1 METEEKIE
9 IISEQEL
16 ESKKTYINFGC
27 FQLSVGIIYTYIYIT
42 ASILINIINRVIF
55 LTYKFKFNYFFLFL
69 QQILCLLLFS
79 VFGRKNKIFKQQ
91 AGEISFKDFL
101 KFKFYYITFS
111 LVFIFNVLSSFYANQ
126 IVVNTTMFVTLRKFV
141 LLMIFII
148 DFFFANKEFSKIT
161 IFCIFMMIL
170 GAFIIGIDDF
180 TTDYVGY
187 LMVFVNNIA
196 TVTFIKFT
204 ENFKKKTG
212 FTNLKLLVY
221 NSYMINPVLIILIFI
236 SGEYKKIILYFSN
249 NNGDNEYNFFG
260 LYFYLLFSC
269 IFCIVLNSS
278 FFLSNEK
285 TSSLVTQLLSN
296 SKDIFVSGLS
306 FLMLKDNDFSFKKI
320 IGLIISTIG
329 AVLISSK
336 SILDNLKFAERKY
349 YIQISDS
356 NKNEIN
362 FESNKIENPNPQSP
376 IPNPHIE

>member
-249 NNGDNEYNFFG
+249 NNGDNEYNLFG

-349 YIQISDS
+349 YIQIPDS
-356 NKNEIN
+356 SKNEIN
-362 FESNKIENPNPQSP
+362 FESNKIENTN
-376 IPNPHIE
+376 